1 MGFVFPRYYCI
12 YLREKNCPVTSQ
24 LLQRAKSEINAGK
37 GVEFNGTTYTNFDIL
52 LTEIEIY
59 CKLQE
64 LK

>member
-1 MGFVFPRYYCI
+1 MDFVFPRYYCL
-12 YLREKNCPVTSQ
+12 YLREKNSIVTGQ

-37 GVEFNGTTYTNFDIL
+37 QVEFNGTTYTNFDVL